1 MLIYG
6 DFLKNS
12 IPIAFKLID
21 GNVGESENR
30 ILSMPLYMSMF
41 I

>member
-1 MLIYG
+1 M
-6 DFLKNS
+6 KNS